1 MSTFSLSEF
10 YQRNRRFV
18 IWAVLFGLLWLLR
31 DFFALVFLTFVI
43 ANLAAPVGDFG
54 TRRLRVPHGLAL
66 TIVYLLFLLVL
77 WTFVRFVV
85 PSVGTELNR
94 MVSNFPTTEQRL
106 IEIKN
111 GVLERHPTLR
121 EPFEGFLRSA
131 LSDER
136 AAIIGEQL
144 AVERARL
151 DLSEAAVAD
160 AAEALAP
167 PTGALAEYFNRQD
180 RLYLNALLT
189 EQFQALRHYAP
200 AIVNALYRSIATVAL
215 ALLFSYLILID
226 QARIKRGVMR
236 LKTSRVG
243 DFYEEAAPPIVRFG
257 ILLSRAIEAQAAIAV
272 LNTLLTLI
280 GLLLLKIPLIAMLS
294 VVVFVS
300 SFVPVLGVLISTTPI
315 VLVALNA
322 GGFGLSLAAIGLV
335 VFVHAVEA
343 YLLNP
348 LIYGKHLKLNP
359 VLTLIILYV
368 SYHAFGF
375 WGLLLGVPVARYF
388 IQDVLG
394 IPYRDRGAPKR
405 GAATAQAPVE

>member
-31 DFFALVFLTFVI
+31 DFFALVFLTFVL
-43 ANLAAPVGDFG
+43 ANLAAPVADFG
-54 TRRLRVPHGLAL
+54 TRRLRVPNRLSL
-66 TIVYLLFLLVL
+66 TIVYLLFLIVL
-77 WTFVRFVV
+77 WSFVRFVV

-94 MVSNFPTTEQRL
+94 MVSNLPTTEQRL

-111 GVLERHPTLR
+111 GVVERYPTLR
-121 EPFEGFLRSA
+121 EPLEGFLRSA
-131 LSDER
+131 LTDER
-136 AAIIGEQL
+136 AAVINEQL
-144 AVERARL
+144 AGERARL
-151 DLSEAAVAD
+151 DLSEAAIAD
-160 AAEALAP
+160 AAEALTP
-167 PTGALAEYFNRQD
+167 PAGALAEYFNRQD

-200 AIVNALYRSIATVAL
+200 AIVNALYRAIATMAL

-226 QARIKRGVMR
+226 QARIKHGVMR

-257 ILLSRAIEAQAAIAV
+257 MLLGRAIEAQAAIAV

-280 GLLLLKIPLIAMLS
+280 GLLLLRIPLTAMLS
-294 VVVFVS
+294 FVVFVC

-335 VFVHAVEA
+335 VIVHAVEA

-368 SYHAFGF
+368 GYHAFGF
-375 WGLLLGVPVARYF
+375 WGLLLGVPLARYF
-388 IQDVLG
+388 IHDVLG
-394 IPYRDRGAPKR
+394 VPYRDRGAPKH
-405 GAATAQAPVE
+405 GATAPAPVE

>member
-43 ANLAAPVGDFG
+43 ANLAAPVADFG
-54 TRRLRVPHGLAL
+54 TRRLRVPHRLAL

-160 AAEALAP
+160 AEEALTP

-189 EQFQALRHYAP
+189 EQFQVLRRYAP

-257 ILLSRAIEAQAAIAV
+257 MLLSRAIEAQAAIAV
-272 LNTLLTLI
+272 LNTVLTLI
-280 GLLLLKIPLIAMLS
+280 GLLLLKIPLTAMLS

-335 VFVHAVEA
+335 VIVHAVEA

-388 IQDVLG
+388 IHDVLG
-394 IPYRDRGAPKR
+394 IPYRDRGVPKR
-405 GAATAQAPVE
+405 GATAQAPAE

>member
-1 MSTFSLSEF
+1 VSTFSLSEF

-43 ANLAAPVGDFG
+43 ANLAAPVADFG
-54 TRRLRVPHGLAL
+54 TRRLRVPHAVSL
-66 TIVYLLFLLVL
+66 TIVYLLFLIVL
-77 WTFVRFVV
+77 WSFVRFVV
-85 PSVGTELNR
+85 PSVGSELNR
-94 MVSNFPTTEQRL
+94 MVSNLPTTEQRL

-111 GVLERHPTLR
+111 GVVERYPTLR
-121 EPFEGFLRSA
+121 EPLEGFLRSA

-136 AAIIGEQL
+136 ATVIGEQL
-144 AVERARL
+144 AGERARL
-151 DLSEAAVAD
+151 DLSEAEIAD
-160 AAEALAP
+160 AAEALAR

-200 AIVNALYRSIATVAL
+200 AIVNALYRAIATMAL

-243 DFYEEAAPPIVRFG
+243 DFYAEAAPPIVRFG
-257 ILLSRAIEAQAAIAV
+257 VLLGRAIEAQAAIAV
-272 LNTLLTLI
+272 VNTLLTLI
-280 GLLLLKIPLIAMLS
+280 GLLLLQIPLTAMLS
-294 VVVFVS
+294 VVVFVC
-300 SFVPVLGVLISTTPI
+300 SFVPVLGVLISTVPI

-335 VFVHAVEA
+335 VIVHAVEA

-368 SYHAFGF
+368 SYHAVGF
-375 WGLLLGVPVARYF
+375 WGLLLGVPLARYF
-388 IQDVLG
+388 IHDVLG
-394 IPYRDRGAPKR
+394 VPYRDRGTPR
-405 GAATAQAPVE
+405 RAATAQAPVE

>member
-43 ANLAAPVGDFG
+43 ANLAAPVAEFG
-54 TRRLRVPHGLAL
+54 TRRLRVPHRVSL
-66 TIVYLLFLLVL
+66 TIVYLLFLIVL
-77 WTFVRFVV
+77 WSFVRFVV
-85 PSVGTELNR
+85 PSVGSELNR
-94 MVSNFPTTEQRL
+94 MVSNLPTTEQRL

-111 GVLERHPTLR
+111 GVVDRYPTLR
-121 EPFEGFLRSA
+121 EPLEGFLRSA

-136 AAIIGEQL
+136 AAVINEQL
-144 AVERARL
+144 AGERARL
-151 DLSEAAVAD
+151 DLSEAAIAD
-160 AAEALAP
+160 AAEGLTP
-167 PTGALAEYFNRQD
+167 PAGVFAEYFNYQD

-200 AIVNALYRSIATVAL
+200 GIVNALYRAIATMAL

-257 ILLSRAIEAQAAIAV
+257 VLLGRAIEAQAAIAV
-272 LNTLLTLI
+272 INTLLTLI
-280 GLLLLKIPLIAMLS
+280 GLLLLRIPLTAMLS
-294 VVVFVS
+294 VVVFVC

-322 GGFGLSLAAIGLV
+322 GGFGLSLAAIALV
-335 VFVHAVEA
+335 VIVHAVEA

-368 SYHAFGF
+368 GYHAFGF
-375 WGLLLGVPVARYF
+375 WGLLLGVPLARYF
-388 IQDVLG
+388 IHDVLG
-394 IPYRDRGAPKR
+394 VPYRDRGAPR
-405 GAATAQAPVE
+405 HGATAQAPVE

>member
-43 ANLAAPVGDFG
+43 ANLAAPVADFG
-54 TRRLRVPHGLAL
+54 TRRLRVPHGVSL
-66 TIVYLLFLLVL
+66 TIVYLLFLIVL
-77 WTFVRFVV
+77 WSLVRFVV
-85 PSVGTELNR
+85 PSVGSELNR
-94 MVSNFPTTEQRL
+94 MVSNLPTTEQRL

-111 GVLERHPTLR
+111 GLVERYPTLR
-121 EPFEGFLRSA
+121 EPLEGFLRSA

-136 AAIIGEQL
+136 AAVINEQL
-144 AVERARL
+144 AGERARL
-151 DLSEAAVAD
+151 DLSEAAIAD
-160 AAEALAP
+160 AAEGLAP
-167 PTGALAEYFNRQD
+167 PTGPLAEYFNKQD

-200 AIVNALYRSIATVAL
+200 GIVNALYRAIATMAL

-226 QARIKRGVMR
+226 QARIKHGVMR
-236 LKTSRVG
+236 LKTSRIG
-243 DFYEEAAPPIVRFG
+243 DFYAEAAPPIVRFG
-257 ILLSRAIEAQAAIAV
+257 MLLGRAIEAQAAIAV
-272 LNTLLTLI
+272 INTLLTLI
-280 GLLLLKIPLIAMLS
+280 GLLLLRIPLTAMLS
-294 VVVFVS
+294 VVVFVC

-335 VFVHAVEA
+335 VIVHAVEA

-368 SYHAFGF
+368 GYHAFGF
-375 WGLLLGVPVARYF
+375 WGLLLGVPLARYF
-388 IQDVLG
+388 IHDVLG
-394 IPYRDRGAPKR
+394 VSYRDRGAPKR
-405 GAATAQAPVE
+405 GATAQAPAE

>member
-1 MSTFSLSEF
+1 VSTFSLSEF

-43 ANLAAPVGDFG
+43 ANLAAPVADFG
-54 TRRLRVPHGLAL
+54 TRRLRVPHGLSL
-66 TIVYLLFLLVL
+66 TIVYVLFLIVL
-77 WTFVRFVV
+77 WSFVRFVV
-85 PSVGTELNR
+85 PTVGTELNR
-94 MVSNFPTTEQRL
+94 MVSNLPTTEQRL

-111 GVLERHPTLR
+111 GVVERYPTLR
-121 EPFEGFLRSA
+121 EPLEGFLRSA

-136 AAIIGEQL
+136 ATVINEQL
-144 AVERARL
+144 AGERARL
-151 DLSEAAVAD
+151 ELTEAAIAD
-160 AAEALAP
+160 AAERLTP
-167 PTGALAEYFNRQD
+167 PTGALAEYFNKQD
-180 RLYLNALLT
+180 RLYLNALLN
-189 EQFQALRHYAP
+189 EQFQLLRRYAP
-200 AIVNALYRSIATVAL
+200 GIVNALYRAIATMAL

-226 QARIKRGVMR
+226 QARIKHGVMR
-236 LKTSRVG
+236 LKNSRVG

-257 ILLSRAIEAQAAIAV
+257 VLLGRAIEAQAAIAV

-280 GLLLLKIPLIAMLS
+280 GLLLLRIPLTAMLS
-294 VVVFVS
+294 VVVFVC

-335 VFVHAVEA
+335 VIVHAVEA

-368 SYHAFGF
+368 GYHAFGF
-375 WGLLLGVPVARYF
+375 WGLLLGVPLARYF
-388 IQDVLG
+388 IHDVLG
-394 IPYRDRGAPKR
+394 VPYRDRGTPKR
-405 GAATAQAPVE
+405 GVTAPAPVE

>member
-1 MSTFSLSEF
+1 VSTFSLSEF

-43 ANLAAPVGDFG
+43 ANLAAPVADFG
-54 TRRLRVPHGLAL
+54 TRRLRVPRGLSL
-66 TIVYLLFLLVL
+66 TIVYLLFLVVL
-77 WTFVRFVV
+77 GVFVRFIV
-85 PSVGTELNR
+85 PSVGTELNK
-94 MVSNFPTTEQRL
+94 MVSNLPTTEQRL

-111 GVLERHPTLR
+111 DVLERRPTLR
-121 EPFEGFLRSA
+121 EPLAGFLRSA
-131 LSDER
+131 LSEER
-136 AAIIGEQL
+136 ASVVNEQL
-144 AVERARL
+144 AAERARL
-151 DLSEAAVAD
+151 DLSEAEIAD
-160 AAEALAP
+160 ATEALTP

-189 EQFQALRHYAP
+189 EQFQVLRRFAP
-200 AIVNALYRSIATVAL
+200 SIVNALYRAIATMAL

-226 QARIKRGVMR
+226 HARIKHGVMR

-243 DFYEEAAPPIVRFG
+243 DFYEEAAPPLVRFG
-257 ILLSRAIEAQAAIAV
+257 MLLGRAIEAQAAIAV

-280 GLLLLKIPLIAMLS
+280 GLLLLRIPLVAMLS
-294 VVVFVS
+294 VVVFVC

-322 GGFGLSLAAIGLV
+322 GGFGLSLAAVALV
-335 VFVHAVEA
+335 VIVHAVES

-375 WGLLLGVPVARYF
+375 WGLLLGVPLARYF
-388 IQDVLG
+388 IHDVLG
-394 IPYRDRGAPKR
+394 VPYRDRAAPKR
-405 GAATAQAPVE
+405 GATAPAPVE

>member
-43 ANLAAPVGDFG
+43 ANLAAPVADFG
-54 TRRLRVPHGLAL
+54 TRRLRVPHGVSL
-66 TIVYLLFLLVL
+66 TVVYLLFLVVL
-77 WTFVRFVV
+77 WSFVRFVV

-94 MVSNFPTTEQRL
+94 MVSNLPTTEQRL

-111 GVLERHPTLR
+111 GVVERYPTLR
-121 EPFEGFLRSA
+121 EPIEGFLRSA

-136 AAIIGEQL
+136 ATVINEQL
-144 AVERARL
+144 ANERARL
-151 DLSEAAVAD
+151 DLSEAAIAD
-160 AAEALAP
+160 AEDALTP

-200 AIVNALYRSIATVAL
+200 AIVNALYRAIATMAL

-257 ILLSRAIEAQAAIAV
+257 VLLGRAIEAQAANAV
-272 LNTLLTLI
+272 INTLLTLI
-280 GLLLLKIPLIAMLS
+280 GLLLLRIPLTAMLS
-294 VVVFVS
+294 VVVFVC

-322 GGFGLSLAAIGLV
+322 GGFGLSLAAIALV
-335 VFVHAVEA
+335 VIVHAIEA

-368 SYHAFGF
+368 GYHAFGF
-375 WGLLLGVPVARYF
+375 WGLLLGVPLARYF
-388 IQDVLG
+388 IHDVLG
-394 IPYRDRGAPKR
+394 VPYRDRGAPTH
-405 GAATAQAPVE
+405 GATAQAPIE